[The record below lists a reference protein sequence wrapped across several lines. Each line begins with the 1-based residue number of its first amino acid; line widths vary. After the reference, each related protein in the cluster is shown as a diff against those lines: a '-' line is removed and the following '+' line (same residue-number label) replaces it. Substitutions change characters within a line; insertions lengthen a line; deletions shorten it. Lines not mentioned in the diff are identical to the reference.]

1 MVLRRPS
8 QWPRDARRLQ
18 ALTPGMNS
26 PDQEHAER
34 RAAVALVEAV
44 IAKEDSMST
53 FWTGLGVAA
62 VLHKQSLAGYT
73 DVRDHTT
80 EYSPI
85 HDLASASVSKEL
97 MRCCTPWGSVIR
109 TYHLKSSSWIG

>member
-1 MVLRRPS
+1 M
-8 QWPRDARRLQ
+8 
-18 ALTPGMNS
+18 LT
-26 PDQEHAER
+26 
-34 RAAVALVEAV
+34 
-44 IAKEDSMST
+44 SMLT
-53 FWTGLGVAA
+53 
-62 VLHKQSLAGYT
+62 GYT

-109 TYHLKSSSWIG
+109 TYHLESSSWIGSNLV